1 MLSISIKEFWIILLE
16 ERYTFTVCSFLKIY
30 SYLYTDDKSFMPVV
44 CSKPVER
51 SVELDDVRP
60 KQHIISDL
68 EDHDEL
74 HVVHVT

>member
-1 MLSISIKEFWIILLE
+1 
-16 ERYTFTVCSFLKIY
+16 
-30 SYLYTDDKSFMPVV
+30 MPVV

-68 EDHDEL
+68 EDHDEEL
-74 HVVHVT
+74 HEVHVTWQTNSAWSLLIEII

>member
-16 ERYTFTVCSFLKIY
+16 ERFSLTLFQKY
-30 SYLYTDDKSFMPVV
+30 SYLYTDGKRFMPVV

-74 HVVHVT
+74 HEVHVT

>member
-1 MLSISIKEFWIILLE
+1 
-16 ERYTFTVCSFLKIY
+16 
-30 SYLYTDDKSFMPVV
+30 MPVV

-68 EDHDEL
+68 EDHDEEL
-74 HVVHVT
+74 REVHVTWRTNSAWSLLIEIIDLYCCCFFLVLLHFTFKDIKKYDF